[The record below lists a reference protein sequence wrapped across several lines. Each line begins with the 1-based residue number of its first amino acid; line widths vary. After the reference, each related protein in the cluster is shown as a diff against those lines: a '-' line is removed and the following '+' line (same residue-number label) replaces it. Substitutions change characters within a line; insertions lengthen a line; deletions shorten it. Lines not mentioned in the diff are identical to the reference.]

1 MPLLWHITR
10 MQKIMGK
17 NLFEVADT
25 DDKLF
30 RKEIV
35 EVAKKQGQWLG
46 GLERSRIRND
56 RHRKTS
62 ESCQTV
68 HIIGELKYL
77 KSSRKRRL

>member
-1 MPLLWHITR
+1 

-35 EVAKKQGQWLG
+35 EVAKKKCSGWVDLR
-46 GLERSRIRND
+46 EV
-56 RHRKTS
+56 
-62 ESCQTV
+62 ESVTTDTGKLQKV
-68 HIIGELKYL
+68 V
-77 KSSRKRRL
+77 RRFTL

>member
-1 MPLLWHITR
+1 MPLLWHIKR

-35 EVAKKQGQWLG
+35 EVAKKKGSGWVDLR
-46 GLERSRIRND
+46 EV
-56 RHRKTS
+56 
-62 ESCQTV
+62 ESVTTDTV
-68 HIIGELKYL
+68 KLQKVV
-77 KSSRKRRL
+77 RRFTL

>member
-1 MPLLWHITR
+1 MPLLWHIKR

-35 EVAKKQGQWLG
+35 EVAKKKGSGWVDLR
-46 GLERSRIRND
+46 EV
-56 RHRKTS
+56 
-62 ESCQTV
+62 ESVTTDTGKLQKV
-68 HIIGELKYL
+68 V
-77 KSSRKRRL
+77 RRFTL

>member
-1 MPLLWHITR
+1 MPLLWHIKG

-35 EVAKKQGQWLG
+35 EVAKKKGSGWVDLR
-46 GLERSRIRND
+46 EV
-56 RHRKTS
+56 
-62 ESCQTV
+62 ESVTTDTV
-68 HIIGELKYL
+68 KLQKVV
-77 KSSRKRRL
+77 RRFTL